1 MTNAAP
7 TVAFVPAT
15 QPRLRVLGGV
25 LLAAVLLLAAVR
37 AVSWTVGDDLAYLD
51 PPAALE
57 VREDQPM
64 ALGSTAELN
73 WALGKYAEA
82 DQWARRAVAANPLN
96 GAGYRVLGL
105 VAAAQGQDARAVKLV
120 QLALRRTPGD
130 LTARR
135 WLAERAQAAGQWTQA
150 LELQDRLLRQS
161 PDEGAAWFEE
171 WTTRLQEP
179 VVRAAMLPVLVAAPP
194 WREAFLQHYARQ
206 APRAPEV
213 DALFSQMP
221 QLSAAEATAW
231 LARLVADGQWTA
243 AWQRWQ
249 QLRAT
254 DSVQQDGGVPVRAA
268 GVSAVEG
275 VSGTR
280 LVPSGQVVN
289 GGFEATAGLPPFDW
303 TLRAPAGIQLA
314 QAPAPG
320 RPGQALRLQFLGTR
334 AAFNGVQQTVLLAAG
349 QHQLRWA
356 YQLEALQTPRG
367 LRWVAACAG
376 TGEELGASPLL
387 AGQTAW
393 REGTFV
399 FEVPAGCPAV
409 ALRLELAAR
418 IAAETQAY
426 GTAWFDDVRL
436 ND

>member
-7 TVAFVPAT
+7 TVAFVPAA
-15 QPRLRVLGGV
+15 QPRLRVLGAV

-57 VREDQPM
+57 VRQDQPM

-73 WALGKYAEA
+73 WALGKYAAA

-231 LARLVADGQWTA
+231 LARLVTDGQWTA

-249 QLRAT
+249 QLR
-254 DSVQQDGGVPVRAA
+254 SVT
-268 GVSAVEG
+268 SAVDAG
-275 VSGTR
+275 DARLAASGP
-280 LVPSGQVVN
+280 VVNGQVVN

-320 RPGQALRLQFLGTR
+320 RPSQALRLQFLGTR
-334 AAFNGVQQTVLLAAG
+334 AAFNGVQQTVLLAPG

-393 REGTFV
+393 REGTFA
-399 FEVPAGCPAV
+399 F
-409 ALRLELAAR
+409 
-418 IAAETQAY
+418 
-426 GTAWFDDVRL
+426 
-436 ND
+436 